1 MTKLMTLHHIK
12 RDPLNLLRMD
22 QLQPLVI

>member
-1 MTKLMTLHHIK
+1 MTMLMTLHHIK

-22 QLQPLVI
+22 QLVI